1 MWCLKSFRLGFPFIS
16 TSNASFLAFS
26 RLADTTYFLCFQFP
40 ILYKVFYLKADQR
53 RFSLSTGITTVLTMT
68 FLGLEARKDLPKVRY
83 LKCTEENNYYY
94 DYIILYICIQNFAC
108 QRRCIFKNIEDSC
121 DKSKMDGGTFVGD
134 ISYCFGLLCVHLLCI
149 HIFNCCT
156 GSFVK
161 LECKNGLMFVYNLQ
175 RKYLPTF
182 SLDWYTTLPSWAAE
196 NTIWRNLNMR
206 WL

>member
-1 MWCLKSFRLGFPFIS
+1 M
-16 TSNASFLAFS
+16 
-26 RLADTTYFLCFQFP
+26 
-40 ILYKVFYLKADQR
+40 
-53 RFSLSTGITTVLTMT
+53 
-68 FLGLEARKDLPKVRY
+68 
-83 LKCTEENNYYY
+83 
-94 DYIILYICIQNFAC
+94 IILFCISVFKHFAC

-196 NTIWRNLNMR
+196 NTIWKNLNMR
-206 WL
+206 